1 MEISEFLFFD
11 ICVTLFTKTFV
22 SPISLFKN
30 AQNEFFHLLLFVQE
44 EKKDFVILGINTF
57 LARLVHNFQASKL
70 VYLMQV
76 TFFYKQKFFLCVFI
90 EPEFTEMLK
99 EASSHS
105 SVTLIMHNQGKKQ
118 GKKFVNEHQ
127 D

>member
-1 MEISEFLFFD
+1 LKKKS
-11 ICVTLFTKTFV
+11 KTFI

-30 AQNEFFHLLLFVQE
+30 AQNEFFHLILFVQE
-44 EKKDFVILGINTF
+44 EKKDFGYGAEINTF

-99 EASSHS
+99 ETRVLS
-105 SVTLIMHNQGKKQ
+105 
-118 GKKFVNEHQ
+118 
-127 D
+127 